1 MGEGKTYSLVTAIPS
16 MLKGGCTMDILK
28 KIFPMSFKFLNSVVD
43 LIIGVLLHFIVACV
57 LGGLISILAAIPV
70 VSLIVAILG
79 GLLDLYVVAG
89 IVILLLAY
97 FKVLK
102 D

>member
-1 MGEGKTYSLVTAIPS
+1 
-16 MLKGGCTMDILK
+16 MDILK

-43 LIIGVLLHFIVACV
+43 LIIGILLHVIVAFV
-57 LGGLISILAAIPV
+57 LGGVIALLAAVPVANLIVGILGGLI
-70 VSLIVAILG
+70 
-79 GLLDLYVVAG
+79 DLYALAG